1 MRKQLTTQ
9 GSNEVTEPNFIND
22 IDYANKLGA
31 RPKRLVTKP
40 KRFEDFHSFTGK
52 FETLFMAANMVQRKS
67 IQAALA
73 LHLEICTQ
81 HCHSHDIFKY

>member
-31 RPKRLVTKP
+31 RPTRLVTKP
-40 KRFEDFHSFTGK
+40 KRFEDFAKLSP
-52 FETLFMAANMVQRKS
+52 AQSRS
-67 IQAALA
+67 
-73 LHLEICTQ
+73 
-81 HCHSHDIFKY
+81 DWW